1 MADLVEASWLMLDM
15 RSIEATSEAVF
26 VTVLLV
32 VVSLMLERLVL
43 VPIIAISPTVAMA
56 SLSLSIVAEK
66 LAAHHVADCSRL
78 LYCSRCALLSKS
90 LHDLVTEIL

>member
-15 RSIEATSEAVF
+15 MSIEATSEAIF

-43 VPIIAISPTVAMA
+43 VPIIAIAPTVAMA
-56 SLSLSIVAEK
+56 SLSLPIVAEK
-66 LAAHHVADCSRL
+66 LATHHVSDCSRL
-78 LYCSRCALLSKS
+78 LYCSRCALLTKS

>member
-43 VPIIAISPTVAMA
+43 VPIIAISPTVAMT

-66 LAAHHVADCSRL
+66 LATHNVADCSRL
-78 LYCSRCALLSKS
+78 LYCSRCALLTKS